1 MSSLITLGLEASP
14 TLQKRLQFIVQS
26 KSDDKLSQPRK
37 RSGKEVQ
44 SVFNEVMDMDRMVD
58 GGDLTDYEWYYA
70 VSMTQSF
77 AVGYGILRKAFGSS
91 SHIWLS
97 GDHELQLY
105 QCDQKE
111 RIPEENQQPIEE
123 ERAQIGEWER
133 IPYKPCG
140 SRTSEAVRLN
150 HRFYALRSVVPN
162 VSKMDK
168 ASLLSDAVAYIKELE
183 SKIDKLETQLLGQSQ
198 KPKLNPMNDFEN
210 QSTKS
215 TFDNTMKHFPSY
227 WPKTVEVDVKIVGSE
242 AMIRV
247 QSPDINYPAVRLMD
261 ALRDLE
267 IRIHHANISNVND
280 LMLQDVVV
288 KVPIGIFISEEVLS
302 NAILQRCS
310 LN

>member
-111 RIPEENQQPIEE
+111 RIPEENQQVLVAKKETT
-123 ERAQIGEWER
+123 
-133 IPYKPCG
+133 
-140 SRTSEAVRLN
+140 RTSEAVRLN